1 MESGA
6 GARRTG
12 GDAPLEERFR
22 AAGEALGLGA
32 GARVLVALSGG
43 ADSVALLH
51 LLRFHAPGP
60 GLALHAA
67 HLDHAMR
74 PGSDADARWVAGLC
88 AAWGVPLATERLER
102 APRSEEEA
110 RRARHAFL
118 RRAALDAGD
127 ALIATAHHA
136 DDQAE
141 TVLFRVL
148 RGTGIAG
155 LAGMAPRGDGVLRPL
170 LPFWRDELRAYARA
184 AGLRWREDPTNRT
197 LDPVR
202 NRIRRRLL
210 PLAERSVAPGARR
223 SLVRLAELARAEE
236 AAWSAVLEPLTGEAA
251 RREGAALVLARAPF
265 RAYDSAVASRVLRN
279 LLRQFG
285 VVLDRT
291 GTRLA
296 LQFITGSPSGR
307 VLHLAGGLRLASEFD
322 SVRVERAG
330 EEPAL
335 PDLEVAIPADAPEGE
350 GEARIGGRILRVAW
364 SPASAPAGPA
374 PGGGDAALF
383 PADSLPLVVRGWRP
397 GDRIR
402 TPGGTR
408 TLKKLFAERRVPRSV
423 RHRTPIV
430 ADAAGR
436 VLWVVGVE
444 RSRGLH
450 PAEGQAAIFLSIL
463 DD

>member
-1 MESGA
+1 MESAAEPGRA
-6 GARRTG
+6 GG
-12 GDAPLEERFR
+12 EAPLEERFR
-22 AAGEALGLGA
+22 AHLETLGIGA
-32 GARVLVALSGG
+32 GTRLLVALSGG

-51 LLRFHAPGP
+51 LLRFHAPGV
-60 GLALHAA
+60 GIVLHAA

-74 PGSDADARWVAGLC
+74 PGSGADAHWVAGLC

-102 APRSEEEA
+102 APRSEDEA

-118 RRAALDAGD
+118 RRAAGEAGGT
-127 ALIATAHHA
+127 LVATAHHA

-148 RGTGIAG
+148 RGTGISG
-155 LAGMAPRGDGVLRPL
+155 LAGMAPLGGGIVRPL
-170 LPFWRDELRAYARA
+170 LPFWRRELRAYARA

-202 NRIRRRLL
+202 NRVRRRLL
-210 PLAERSVAPGARR
+210 PLAERAVAPGARR

-236 AAWSAVLEPLTGEAA
+236 AAWSAVLEPLEREAA
-251 RREGAALVLARAPF
+251 HREGEALVLARAPF
-265 RAYDSAVASRVLRN
+265 RAYDSTVASRVLRN

-296 LQFITGSPSGR
+296 LQFITGAPSGR
-307 VLHLAGGLRLASEFD
+307 VLHAAGGLRLVSEFEA
-322 SVRVERAG
+322 VRVERQGGDAV
-330 EEPAL
+330 P
-335 PDLEVAIPADAPEGE
+335 PDREVVVQRHAAEGE
-350 GEARIGGRILRVAW
+350 GEARIGGRRLRVAW
-364 SPASAPAGPA
+364 RTVSAGAGP
-374 PGGGDAALF
+374 PEEEGSVLL
-383 PADSLPLVVRGWRP
+383 PADGLPWTVRGWRP

-408 TLKKLFAERRVPRSV
+408 TLKKLFAERRVPRSA
-423 RHRTPIV
+423 RHRTPVV

-444 RSRGLH
+444 RSRDLH
-450 PAEGQAAIFLSIL
+450 TADGRAAIFLSIL